1 MLRKSE
7 YLSVFLL
14 GGVLYGCLELLWRGY
29 THPSM
34 TFAGGLCLLVIH
46 LLNGRMGR
54 CPFLLRCV
62 LYSLLITAVE
72 LAVGL
77 VVNRWL
83 GLGVWDYSAVPGNVL
98 GQICPAFTF
107 LWFLVSIPASFLSG
121 GARRFFDLLSERERA
136 EERRQRV

>member
-1 MLRKSE
+1 MLKKSE

-34 TFAGGLCLLVIH
+34 TFAGGLCFLAIH
-46 LLNGRMGR
+46 LLNKRLGRW
-54 CPFLLRCV
+54 PFLLRCV

-83 GLGVWDYSAVPGNVL
+83 GLRVWDYSAVPGNVL

-107 LWFLVSIPASFLSG
+107 LWFLVSIPASLLSQIV
-121 GARRFFDLLSERERA
+121 RRFFAFLAEREKT
-136 EERRQRV
+136 EERRQSI